1 MQTGQAY
8 AFGPFELDGGTR
20 RLARDGDPVALPDRQ
35 IEILSLLITNA
46 GQVLS
51 KDTLIA
57 AAWKDVAVSDNSL
70 EQAISSLRRTLG
82 PAPDG
87 SQYIET
93 LARRGYRF
101 NAAVTHSVARQD
113 DASLERLVAP
123 YRAFVEGR
131 AALET
136 LEPDAVARAR
146 DVFADVVE
154 AAPDY
159 APGHIGL
166 ANAQVLSF
174 EATRSDETPDGGALL
189 AAGQHARDACR
200 LDPGSGDAWSTLAVV
215 LSRTGFSTEATA
227 GARRAVA
234 LEPDNWRHS
243 VRLAFV
249 TWGEERLHAAHRALT
264 LLPGAALAHWLA
276 ATVYVAR
283 EALEEA
289 ERELTNGTQAQKNQ
303 PEGERLGAVGLH
315 LLLGLVRLARGSEA
329 DALREFDRE
338 LEAGPSAHVYARESC
353 SNAWYAIGAVRLR
366 RGQKKEAREAFA
378 HTLDMVAGH
387 PGALAATAALADPG
401 QRVASKKRLDHRLT
415 ALRSHGGGVEAAVF
429 AGVHD
434 LWSGGGDANLIARL
448 VHDALLAAPN
458 RTSSGWTI
466 PVEPLLHVSAAPGS
480 WAAVLTTLRSSAV

>member
-1 MQTGQAY
+1 MQTGQTY
-8 AFGPFELDGGTR
+8 AFGPFQLDGGAR
-20 RLARDGDPVALPDRQ
+20 RLARDGDPVAVSDRQ
-35 IEILSLLITNA
+35 IEILRLLISHA

-51 KDTLIA
+51 KDTLIE
-57 AAWKDVAVSDNSL
+57 AAWQNVAVSDNSL

-101 NAAVTHSVARQD
+101 NAAVTRSVMRQD
-113 DASLERLVAP
+113 DASLEQLVAP
-123 YRAFVEGR
+123 YLAFVEGR

-136 LEPDAVARAR
+136 LEPDAVAGAC
-146 DVFADVVE
+146 DVFAHVVE

-159 APGHIGL
+159 APGHTGL
-166 ANAQVLSF
+166 ANAQLLAF
-174 EATRSDETPDGGALL
+174 EATRSDETPDGQALL
-189 AAGQHARDACR
+189 AAGQHAREACR

-215 LSRTGFSTEATA
+215 LSRTRFSTEATA
-227 GARRAVA
+227 AARRAVA

-243 VRLAFV
+243 VRLAYV

-283 EALEEA
+283 GALEEA
-289 ERELTNGTQAQKNQ
+289 ERELITGTRTQKNQ

-315 LLLGLVRLARGSEA
+315 LLLGLVRLARGDETNALSEF
-329 DALREFDRE
+329 ECE

-366 RGQKKEAREAFA
+366 RGHQDDARAAFA
-378 HTLDMVAGH
+378 RALDMVAGH
-387 PGALAATAALADPG
+387 PGALAATAAVADPD
-401 QRVASKKRLDHRLT
+401 QRLPTKKRLDHRLAT
-415 ALRSHGGGVEAAVF
+415 LRSHGAGVEATVF
-429 AGVHD
+429 AGVHE
-434 LWSGGGDANLIARL
+434 LWSGGGDANHVAQL
-448 VHDALLAAPN
+448 VHAALLAAPN
-458 RTSSGWTI
+458 RAGRGWTI
-466 PVEPLLHVSAAPGS
+466 PVEPLLHVSAEPAP
-480 WAAVLTTLRSSAV
+480 WAATLTMLRSSAA

>member
-1 MQTGQAY
+1 MQTGQTY
-8 AFGPFELDGGTR
+8 AFGPFQLDGGAR

-35 IEILSLLITNA
+35 IEILSLLISNP

-101 NAAVTHSVARQD
+101 NAGVTRSVARQD
-113 DASLERLVAP
+113 DASLEQLVAP
-123 YRAFVEGR
+123 YLAFVEGR

-136 LEPDAVARAR
+136 LEPDAVARAC

-166 ANAQVLSF
+166 ANARVLSF

-189 AAGQHARDACR
+189 AAGQHAREACR

-215 LSRTGFSTEATA
+215 LSRTRFSTEATA
-227 GARRAVA
+227 AARRAVA
-234 LEPDNWRHS
+234 LEPENWRHS

-283 EALEEA
+283 EALDEA
-289 ERELTNGTQAQKNQ
+289 ECELTNGTQAQKNQ
-303 PEGERLGAVGLH
+303 LEGERLGAVGLH
-315 LLLGLVRLARGSEA
+315 LLLGLVRLARGDEA

-366 RGQKKEAREAFA
+366 RGQKNEAREAFA

-387 PGALAATAALADPG
+387 PGALAATATLADPG
-401 QRVASKKRLDHRLT
+401 QRVPSKKRLDQRLT
-415 ALRSHGGGVEAAVF
+415 ALRSHGAGVEAAVF

-466 PVEPLLHVSAAPGS
+466 PVEPLLHVRATPAS
-480 WAAVLTTLRSSAV
+480 